1 VSRTEDEVEFPLKFD
16 DEGNPTNNDDGS
28 KSGASVGPTLQE
40 LTRRLEKLTTKNKKL
55 RAKAK
60 GKKTKRSSFSSEED
74 DSSFEGEVSKKGK
87 KGRRNH
93 DKSSYNSISFNYNN
107 MSISIA
113 YTSIPIGKAPRFD
126 GTNYNQW
133 KHCMKNYLY
142 SILLEVWQVVC
153 DGIEFL
159 NEDEQ
164 STLDQLQK
172 IHRNAQAIFILT
184 SSIDNE

>member
-1 VSRTEDEVEFPLKFD
+1 MTP
-16 DEGNPTNNDDGS
+16 
-28 KSGASVGPTLQE
+28 
-40 LTRRLEKLTTKNKKL
+40 RL
-55 RAKAK
+55 K
-60 GKKTKRSSFSSEED
+60 GKSPKRGRKEE
-74 DSSFEGEVSKKGK
+74 EIM
-87 KGRRNH
+87 
-93 DKSSYNSISFNYNN
+93 ISLPTTQCLL
-107 MSISIA
+107 ITIICLSIA